1 MNLQPFLRTNRSI
14 FAILFVLALV
24 AGMASLP
31 FVFRTQAALPPSEG
45 GLPNYD
51 IRVDKAAKPVLDSY
65 RQIAGRGESSSV
77 EFRDQLSRAENDL
90 RRDVPTLTTVYNE
103 DLRVPE
109 VIATDVKRGKAFL
122 SRPSSQKRS
131 DVLKEFLRDNSELIG
146 ARASQI
152 DELKV
157 AADYTNPDGNLS
169 FVELNQ
175 EINGI
180 PVFRGE
186 VKAGFTKAGEIIRV
200 VNNLAPGIDPASVSS
215 DFSDA
220 ASAVAA
226 AARHIN
232 VDADKLDLSRSQNST
247 ELRSTF
253 GKGDSATTAEKM
265 YFPTEPGVVVPSWR
279 VLIWQPENAY
289 YIVVDN
295 QGTMLWRKNLTDHQ
309 TQPATYNVYGNPNA
323 MINLA
328 HNPFPFSPGPIA
340 PAGQQGTPIS
350 RTNVTRI
357 GNEPPYTFNQLGWI
371 PDGSFI
377 TDGNNVQA
385 GLDRDGTD
393 GVDPNS
399 EAFNNT
405 RLFSYTYQPHN
416 PNTGMGDIPNP
427 TPQTYPGSAFQ
438 QGIVTQLFYTTNWF
452 HDETYRL
459 GFTEAARNFQNTNF
473 TGQGLGS
480 DRVRGEGQDSIGVNN
495 ANFTTAA
502 DGVRGRM
509 QMFLFTAPN
518 PAIDGSLDNDVVIHE
533 LTHGLSSRLHGNS
546 LGLFND
552 MSRGMG
558 EGWSDF
564 FGMAM
569 LSTLTDPIDGLA
581 TNGAYVT
588 YRFQGEL
595 NNAYYGIR
603 RFPTAIK
610 SSLGGPN
617 NRPHNPLTF
626 ADIDSTQL
634 NISDGAFPPRFDNL
648 PDQVH
653 NAGEIW
659 CAALW
664 EVRARM
670 IQRLGWEVGN
680 RRILQL
686 VIDGMKL
693 APLSPTPITERDAIV
708 AAAYATGNA
717 ADVADIWAG
726 FAVRGL
732 GANASIQNVGGTST
746 GGTGTARVTEAFNAP
761 NLVQAPAVTVSDV
774 VGDNDGYPE
783 PGENVTIS
791 VPLTNSTGTTATS
804 IGLQLV
810 GGGSANY
817 GTLGGAASSTQ
828 PVTFTIP
835 AGTPCGSTI
844 NLTFNVTSSLGPVSF
859 TRSIFVGKPATTVG
873 SENFDGV
880 TAPALP
886 ALWTATTTLGGINF
900 VSSTLSADSAP
911 NAMYAV
917 NPTTV
922 GGGSDLQPP
931 PISITSTSSTMT
943 FRHRYLTECG
953 WDGGVLELKIAGS
966 EWQDFKTAGGTFNQN
981 GYNGING
988 AGRNNPLAS
997 RESWTGLS
1005 LTSPLP
1011 CPLPSPLPPP
1021 EYITTV
1027 AQFPSSANGKIVQI
1041 RFRFGSDDNTAG
1053 DGPNPGWFIDNVSL
1067 SGAGFVTSFACS
1079 GGVSTRAD
1087 YDGDG
1092 KTDISIFRPSDG
1104 KWWIDRSTAGL
1115 TVVAFGFGDDVP
1127 TPGDF
1132 DGDGKSDVAVFR
1144 PSTGTWFRLNSGN
1157 GTVTADGF
1165 GTAGDVPQAADF
1177 DGDRRDDISIFRPS
1191 TGTWWRQNSSNGQYL
1206 AFGFGA
1212 SGDRPIVGDYDGDGK
1227 ADQAVFRR
1235 SNGSWYVFNS
1245 SNNQTR
1251 VVTWGVSDDIP
1262 TNADFDGDGR
1272 DDVAVFRPSNGVWY
1286 ILRSTDLQADILTWG
1301 LSGDTPVAGD
1311 YNGDGRDDVAV
1322 FRAGVWYV
1330 YFANSAT
1337 FSITQ
1342 FGFATDTPIPKK
1354 HNL

>member
-1 MNLQPFLRTNRSI
+1 MNLQSFLRTDRSVI
-14 FAILFVLALV
+14 AILFVLALV
-24 AGMASLP
+24 AGLASLP
-31 FVFRTQAALPPSEG
+31 FAFRTKAALPPAEA

-51 IRVDKAAKPVLDSY
+51 IRLDKEAKPVLDSY
-65 RQIAGRGESSSV
+65 RQIAGRSEASIV
-77 EFRDQLSRAENDL
+77 EFRDNFSRAENNL
-90 RRDVPTLTTVYNE
+90 RRVVPTLTTVYSE
-103 DLRVPE
+103 DLRIPE

-131 DVLKEFLRDNSELIG
+131 DVLKAFLRDNSDLIG
-146 ARASQI
+146 ARANQI

-157 AADYTNPDGNLS
+157 VADYTNPDGNLS

-186 VKAGFTKAGEIIRV
+186 VKAGFTKAVEIIRV
-200 VNNLAPGIDPASVSS
+200 INNFASGIDPASVSK
-215 DFSDA
+215 DFGDP

-232 VDADKLDLSRSQNST
+232 VAPEKLDLTSNQSST
-247 ELRSTF
+247 DLRSVF
-253 GKGDSATTAEKM
+253 GNGDSATTAEKM
-265 YFPTEPGVVVPSWR
+265 YFPTEPGVVIPSWR
-279 VLIWQPENAY
+279 VLIWQPANAY
-289 YIVVDN
+289 YIVVDD
-295 QGTMLWRKNLTDHQ
+295 QGMMLWRKNLTDHQ
-309 TQPATYNVYGNPNA
+309 TQPATYSVYASPSA
-323 MINLA
+323 MLNIA
-328 HNPFPFSPGPIA
+328 HSPFPFSPGPTS
-340 PAGQQGTPIS
+340 PAGQHGTAIS

-357 GNEPPYTFNQLGWI
+357 GNEAPYTFNQLGWI

-385 GLDRDGTD
+385 GLDRDGNVTD
-393 GVDPNS
+393 GIDPNS
-399 EAFNNT
+399 EAFSGT
-405 RLFSYTYQPHN
+405 RLFSYTYQPYN
-416 PNTGMGDIPNP
+416 PSTGTGDVPIPA
-427 TPQTYPGSAFQ
+427 PQTYPGSAFQ

-452 HDETYRL
+452 HDEAYRL
-459 GFTEAARNFQNTNF
+459 GFTEAARNFQNVNF
-473 TGQGLGS
+473 TGQGIDS
-480 DRVRGEGQDSIGVNN
+480 DRVRGEAQDAVGTNN

-509 QMFLFTAPN
+509 QMFLFSGPN
-518 PAIDGSLDNDVVIHE
+518 PDIDGSLDNDVVIHE

-569 LSTLTDPIDGLA
+569 LSTPNDPIDSLA

-588 YRFQGEL
+588 HLFQGEL
-595 NNAYYGIR
+595 NNTYYGIR

-626 ADIDSTQL
+626 ADIDATQL
-634 NISDGAFPPRFDNL
+634 NISDGAFPPRFDNTS
-648 PDQVH
+648 DQVH

-659 CAALW
+659 CNALW
-664 EVRARM
+664 EVRAKM

-693 APLSPTPITERDAIV
+693 APLSPTPVTERDAII

-726 FAVRGL
+726 FAIRGL
-732 GANASIQNVGGTST
+732 GAGASIQNVGGSST

-761 NLVQAPAVTVSDV
+761 NLVQAPAVTVSDT

-804 IGLQLV
+804 IALQLV

-828 PVTFTIP
+828 AVTFTIP
-835 AGTPCGSTI
+835 AGTPCGSTVDV
-844 NLTFNVTSSLGPVSF
+844 TFNVTSSLGPVSF

-886 ALWTATTTLGGINF
+886 ALWTATTSLGGINF

-917 NPTTV
+917 NPTSV
-922 GGGSDLQPP
+922 GGGTDLIPP
-931 PISITSTSSTMT
+931 PVSVTSAASTLT
-943 FRHRYLTECG
+943 FRHSFNTEAG
-953 WDGGVLELKIAGS
+953 WDGGLLEISIAGG
-966 EWQDFKTAGGTFNQN
+966 EWLDFKAAGGTFTQN

-988 AGRNNPLAS
+988 AGRNNPVGS
-997 RESWTGLS
+997 RESWTGRS
-1005 LTSPLP
+1005 T
-1011 CPLPSPLPPP
+1011 PPTAG
-1021 EYITTV
+1021 YITTV
-1027 AQFPSSANGKIVQI
+1027 AQFPASANGKIVKI
-1041 RFRFGSDDNTAG
+1041 RFRFGSDDNSAG
-1053 DGPNPGWFIDNVSL
+1053 TLPNPGWFIDNVSL

-1079 GGVSTRAD
+1079 GGVATRAD

-1104 KWWIDRSTAGL
+1104 NWWLNRTTAGL
-1115 TVVAFGFGDDVP
+1115 TVVNFGLSGDIP

-1165 GTAGDVPQAADF
+1165 GTSGDIPQSADF

-1191 TGTWWRQNSSNGQYL
+1191 TGTWWRQNSGNGQYL
-1206 AFGFGA
+1206 AFGFGLT
-1212 SGDRPIVGDYDGDGK
+1212 GDRPVVGDYDGDGK
-1227 ADQAVFRR
+1227 ADQAVFRP
-1235 SNGSWYVFNS
+1235 SNASWYIFNS
-1245 SNNQTR
+1245 SNSQTR
-1251 VVTWGVSDDIP
+1251 VVTWGLSDDIP
-1262 TNADFDGDGR
+1262 ANADFDGDGR

-1286 ILRSTDLQADILTWG
+1286 ILRSSDLQAFAQTWG
-1301 LSGDTPVAGD
+1301 QNGDTPVAGD
-1311 YNGDGRDDVAV
+1311 YDGDGRDDVAIY
-1322 FRAGVWYV
+1322 RAGAWYV
-1330 YFANSAT
+1330 YFAVNGT
-1337 FSITQ
+1337 FTITQ
-1342 FGFATDTPIPKK
+1342 FGTATDTPIQRK
-1354 HNL
+1354 HIP